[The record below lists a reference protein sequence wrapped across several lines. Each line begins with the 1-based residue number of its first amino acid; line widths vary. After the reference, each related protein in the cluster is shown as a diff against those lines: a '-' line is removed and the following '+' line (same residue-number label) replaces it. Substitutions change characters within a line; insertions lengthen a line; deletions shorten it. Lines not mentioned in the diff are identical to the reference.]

1 LKFHIHFIDKNKEG
15 ELKLSYAERSLAW
28 FFRNRVIKGF
38 LILGNAKFLF
48 FSILTLFWAIFTPI
62 SIILH
67 NYLSFDVL
75 YGILSLEMGT
85 ILSFLVG
92 GILINFIPS
101 TRVRILITCICLSIF
116 SLILINFIPLEI
128 QYCIPV
134 FGAII
139 FAGVLGISLFISI
152 RAFNT
157 SWVNRLMVVGKSPK
171 KLFMHN
177 TAMFINVLSIL
188 APIFLFIR
196 YLIELNIFDLI
207 LSIGGFVTWSV
218 VIYATTHFSDHYSY
232 DIFASILSATYFIT
246 VIFFL
251 MYIGTP
257 LFIII
262 LDGILFV
269 FGISAIVQILYARR
283 TLEKVSVYVP
293 KAVRSPDDSN
303 IIIIQDEEEEGT
315 TDLPGLSGSEY
326 AIEEELTEVRSN
338 YDGLIVMILGL
349 TLCFHFILVQ
359 YLAEVLIGPG
369 FIYLPFGFNFMNYHF
384 ILVLLGYSLILG
396 IYVAFRVSHRFRGYT
411 TRTLSER
418 AAFVK
423 FLSLID
429 EEERKELLKRISK
442 TVTEILVGGLMD
454 LLDTQR
460 QRWQKKG
467 REFLR
472 RLFRRDEE

>member
-1 LKFHIHFIDKNKEG
+1 
-15 ELKLSYAERSLAW
+15 
-28 FFRNRVIKGF
+28 
-38 LILGNAKFLF
+38 
-48 FSILTLFWAIFTPI
+48 
-62 SIILH
+62 
-67 NYLSFDVL
+67 
-75 YGILSLEMGT
+75 
-85 ILSFLVG
+85 
-92 GILINFIPS
+92 
-101 TRVRILITCICLSIF
+101 
-116 SLILINFIPLEI
+116 
-128 QYCIPV
+128 
-134 FGAII
+134 
-139 FAGVLGISLFISI
+139 
-152 RAFNT
+152 
-157 SWVNRLMVVGKSPK
+157 
-171 KLFMHN
+171 
-177 TAMFINVLSIL
+177 
-188 APIFLFIR
+188 
-196 YLIELNIFDLI
+196 
-207 LSIGGFVTWSV
+207 
-218 VIYATTHFSDHYSY
+218 
-232 DIFASILSATYFIT
+232 
-246 VIFFL
+246 